1 MYRMIATIVL
11 IILILSLINGC
22 AVKQPELQQV
32 VYVPQKC
39 IIPTVEEPII
49 DNASY
54 TEPRD
59 IVSKALTNYTKM
71 KEYAEKLLTSQSV
84 CK

>member
-1 MYRMIATIVL
+1 
-11 IILILSLINGC
+11 
-22 AVKQPELQQV
+22 
-32 VYVPQKC
+32 
-39 IIPTVEEPII
+39 VEEPII

>member
-1 MYRMIATIVL
+1 MKHQIVIAVYAIWIAL
-11 IILILSLINGC
+11 LINGC
-22 AVKQPELQQV
+22 AVKQPELQI
-32 VYVPQKC
+32 VYLPQKC
-39 IIPTVEEPII
+39 VIPPVEDPTI

-71 KEYAEKLLTSQSV
+71 KEYAEKLLASQTV

>member
-1 MYRMIATIVL
+1 MKHQIIIAVYAIWIAL
-11 IILILSLINGC
+11 LINGC

-59 IVSKALTNYTKM
+59 IVSKALMNYTKM
-71 KEYAEKLLTSQSV
+71 KEYAEKLLASQTV